1 MLAAVYASGMPQ
13 LQQHAWPEGT
23 LPAILEAWIWVGIA
37 DVITGRPDG
46 PAIRIAGNV
55 KGPETVGD
63 TGADID
69 ALVGRSHQQFTNGL
83 ARATRETMY
92 RQAEDAISAALD
104 AGFILAR
111 HPEIGVRGSINRDR
125 DTGLDVPC
133 AEVYVELW
141 FRAPA
146 DVG

>member
-1 MLAAVYASGMPQ
+1 MPQ
-13 LQQHAWPEGT
+13 LQQTSWPEGT
-23 LPAILEAWIWVGIA
+23 LPAILEPWIWIGIVEPVTA
-37 DVITGRPDG
+37 WPGGET
-46 PAIRIAGNV
+46 IRIAGNV

-69 ALVGRSHQQFTNGL
+69 ALVGRSHQRFTDGL

-92 RQAEDAISAALD
+92 RQAEDAIAAAVE

-111 HPEIGVRGSINRDR
+111 HPEISVSGSINRDR

-133 AEVYVELW
+133 AEVRAELW
-141 FRAPA
+141 FRAP
-146 DVG
+146 GQ